1 MKNLVIALVLI
12 SSSILSAQFSEHLL
26 NKIRYATDDYY
37 IAMDTLTV
45 TGSNTLPCLDLMIN
59 NHGPYKFLIDLG
71 SNVVNFKQSVVKDAE
86 INIVVDR
93 ERGDIAVANS
103 IQIGG
108 SYFLNVYGA
117 VYEDLDVDGVLGFNI
132 IGKGN
137 FMLDYPNM
145 RFAFVSEIN
154 EPVDSTYIKYTEL
167 GRLPYINSRLADK
180 NILINFDTGASGWL
194 YFPSAMQD
202 SIILKTPVKKSKK
215 VWNNQTGIIQS
226 SYARLRDDI
235 SFGNF
240 VITEPTVVFLPDI
253 EDVFVG
259 SSLLKNFKLTFY
271 TSQKLVKM
279 ESVLENNIII
289 VPDIK
294 TTDDN

>member
-1 MKNLVIALVLI
+1 
-12 SSSILSAQFSEHLL
+12 
-26 NKIRYATDDYY
+26 
-37 IAMDTLTV
+37 MDTLTV

-202 SIILKTPVKKSKK
+202 SIILKTPVKKSKGK
-215 VWNNQTGIIQS
+215 AS
-226 SYARLRDDI
+226 
-235 SFGNF
+235 
-240 VITEPTVVFLPDI
+240 
-253 EDVFVG
+253 
-259 SSLLKNFKLTFY
+259 K
-271 TSQKLVKM
+271 
-279 ESVLENNIII
+279 
-289 VPDIK
+289 
-294 TTDDN
+294 